1 MDELVTQEPLGLEK
15 GLKGSSAMLHV
26 RPVSNLHST
35 DSFSWRGGAVLCTP
49 RCSATSLDFSFH
61 SEPHHPSKSIKFPD
75 IFKPF
80 P

>member
-1 MDELVTQEPLGLEK
+1 MAELVTGEPLGLEK
-15 GLKGSSAMLHV
+15 GLEGSSAMLHL

-35 DSFSWRGGAVLCTP
+35 DIFPWRGGAALCPP
-49 RCSATSLDFSFH
+49 RCSATSLDSSLH
-61 SEPHHPSKSIKFPD
+61 SEPHQPSKPIKFPG